1 MKMKKLFFTVTV
13 LIIGSSLYAQ
23 QKAYTLKQCVE
34 TAVANNLQVK
44 QSGLDKDAAE
54 VNYRQAKNNRL
65 PDVSGNYGFGINNG
79 RSIDPF
85 TNGYINQQLNSSNT
99 SLSMNIPVFSGLRLQ
114 NSIKQ
119 REYGLKAAE
128 MDWQQQKDNLT
139 LNVILAYLQVLN
151 SEDLLTLAKQQ
162 ATVTARQVERLETL
176 NKEGAISP
184 ADLSDMK
191 GQYASDE
198 INIMSAK
205 GSLEAAKLNLSIL
218 MNIPYSDAME
228 LERDAAATS
237 LTRPELTAEGVY
249 QTSLTQL
256 AGIKANDF
264 RTQSAAA
271 AVKVAGADH
280 YPQLSLFGQVG
291 TNYSSAASRNI
302 FLNTQEVPSGDY
314 VTVAGN
320 KLPVI
325 TQQSNFRSE
334 KISYGSQYKNNLGT
348 YAGINLRVPIFA
360 AFQTHSNVKLAKIQQ
375 KNVALQA
382 DNAKWQLRQLVEQ
395 AHLNWVQSYDKFQ
408 LLAKQV
414 AAFEE
419 SYRAAEIRFT
429 EGAWNSVQYLIVKNN
444 YDRSRANWITT
455 GYEYQLRTRILD
467 FYQGK
472 QNW

>member
-1 MKMKKLFFTVTV
+1 MNMKNLFFTV
-13 LIIGSSLYAQ
+13 LALLLSSMVIAQ
-23 QKAYTLKQCVE
+23 QATFSLKQCVE
-34 TAVANNLQVK
+34 TAIANNIQVK

-65 PDVSGNYGFGINNG
+65 PDLSGSYGFGINNG

-99 SLSMNIPVFSGLRLQ
+99 SVSLSVPVFSGLKLQ
-114 NSIKQ
+114 NAIKQ
-119 REYGLKAAE
+119 REYGLKASE

-151 SEDLLTLAKQQ
+151 NEDLLELAKQQ
-162 ATVTARQVERLETL
+162 AAVTLKQVERLETL
-176 NKEGAISP
+176 NKEGAIAP

-198 INIMSAK
+198 INVMNSKAN
-205 GSLEAAKLNLSIL
+205 LETSKLNLSQL
-218 MNIPYSDAME
+218 MNIPYNTSMK
-228 LERDAAATS
+228 LEREATVTS
-237 LTRPELTAEGVY
+237 LAKPELSAEGVY

-256 AGIKANDF
+256 ATIKANDF
-264 RTQSAAA
+264 RKQSAAS

-291 TNYSSAASRNI
+291 TNYSSAATRNTL
-302 FLNTQEVPSGDY
+302 LNTQEVPSGDY

-325 TQQSNFRSE
+325 TQQSSFKSD
-334 KISYGSQYKNNLGT
+334 KISYGSQYNNNLGT

-360 AFQTHSNVKLAKIQQ
+360 AFQTNSNVKLAKIQE
-375 KNVALQA
+375 KNVSLQA
-382 DNAKWQLRQLVEQ
+382 DNVKWQLRQAVEQ
-395 AHLNWVQSYDKFQ
+395 AHLNWVQAYDRYQ
-408 LLAKQV
+408 LLSKQV
-414 AAFEE
+414 VAFEE
-419 SYRAAEIRFT
+419 SFRSAEVRFN

-444 YDRSRANWITT
+444 FDRSRANLITT

-472 QNW
+472 QVW